1 MNGMYEELLEK
12 LRKNNRMSG
21 WTHIDRLIDE
31 AAEAI
36 EALQQEIEQLKDEN
50 ASLRNWN
57 ACEEKLHNELLESDK
72 RRWELESELEDANNY
87 REGLEAIVDKLREQ
101 VARMREALEQEKKY
115 CNEREGPCEFCK
127 IACKT
132 REALELIR
140 QYAKDGC
147 YCFVED
153 VADEALSTDTVQ
165 DYHNPA
171 DVEILKKI
179 KWHIEN
185 YTQTGILDEL
195 DCAIAEIDKQIGG
208 KDND

>member
-21 WTHIDRLIDE
+21 WTHIDRLMDDAIK
-31 AAEAI
+31 AI
-36 EALQQEIEQLKDEN
+36 EALQQEIEQLKT
-50 ASLRNWN
+50 
-57 ACEEKLHNELLESDK
+57 
-72 RRWELESELEDANNY
+72 
-87 REGLEAIVDKLREQ
+87 Q
-101 VARMREALEQEKKY
+101 VARMREALESIKRLDKTEYTYYGARARNK
-115 CNEREGPCEFCK
+115 NGELPPDGERWKTPME
-127 IACKT
+127 IAMGV
-132 REALELIR
+132 I
-140 QYAKDGC
+140 
-147 YCFVED
+147 
-153 VADEALSTDTVQ
+153 STDIDQ